1 LKVPGPGQYS
11 ILPGISKKGNYPIS
25 KYKSSCTRVINP
37 PSSSRFALKA
47 KPRAPGPGI
56 YSHAK

>member
-1 LKVPGPGQYS
+1 MRKKTLNPYSYTSALKVPGPGQYS

-37 PSSSRFALKA
+37 PSSSRFALK
-47 KPRAPGPGI
+47 
-56 YSHAK
+56 